1 MARQIQLR
9 RGNKVQNDAFTG
21 VEGELTM
28 VTDTKGIR
36 LHDGSKQGGYEIP
49 VLVDIQR
56 PTADNNYTWYR
67 LYSDGWVEQGGTVVV
82 HSGTVAHD
90 TYSTKSITFPIAMQT
105 TKCWHCQ
112 AKHDR
117 FNAGFTNTDGV
128 TTGATVYQVNDS
140 SAAFNNPFVI
150 WEVKG
155 YIAT

>member
-9 RGNKVQNDAFTG
+9 RGNKAQNDAFTG

-67 LYSDGWVEQGGTVVV
+67 LYSDGWVEQGGVTPSIAWNTQGDTETITLPITMQDIEYSVQATMRTHTTVWG
-82 HSGTVAHD
+82 SPGCIAWPGTTSTIIVGCASN
-90 TYSTKSITFPIAMQT
+90 TTNQGSATCAWLVYGYSA
-105 TKCWHCQ
+105 
-112 AKHDR
+112 
-117 FNAGFTNTDGV
+117 
-128 TTGATVYQVNDS
+128 
-140 SAAFNNPFVI
+140 
-150 WEVKG
+150 
-155 YIAT
+155 